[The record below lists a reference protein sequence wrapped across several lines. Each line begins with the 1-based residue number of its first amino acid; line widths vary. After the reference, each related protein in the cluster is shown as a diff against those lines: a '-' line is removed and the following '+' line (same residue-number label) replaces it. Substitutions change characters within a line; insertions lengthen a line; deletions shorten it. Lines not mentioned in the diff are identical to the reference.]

1 MLKRNFYLGEIIM
14 KKLGLIPR
22 LLIAIALGIIIGAY
36 LPFARKEITTILVT
50 ISGLFGKFLSFIIP
64 LMIIAFVTKGIA
76 DLSEGAGKLLLASVI
91 IAYLSTLIAGTL
103 SYTMA
108 RNLFG
113 NFVTPELAEKI
124 QAATSESLTPLFEI
138 PLGPII
144 DVTAAL
150 VLAFMMGLSVSILRQ
165 KGSGDGF
172 YKLINEF
179 NEIIVMILS
188 NVIIPLLPLFILGNF
203 ANMAYSGSVF
213 AILNIFW
220 KIFICII
227 ILHILYISLM
237 FICAGAYTGRNP
249 FSSLKKAVPAYLTAV
264 GTQSSAATIPVNVEC
279 NRKIGV
285 TKQIR
290 DFVIPLCAT
299 VHLPGS
305 MITLTSCVYTLL
317 SMYDMPHSYGLI
329 VKFIAILGVAMVAAP
344 GAPGGAV
351 MSALPFL
358 PVVGIASDS
367 PMATILISLY
377 LTQDS
382 FGTAANVTGD
392 NAVSMAVEKIY
403 YKHIVKKPIPSIV
416 DEEDEALI

>member
-1 MLKRNFYLGEIIM
+1 M

-108 RNLFG
+108 KNLFG
-113 NFVTPELAEKI
+113 SFVTPELAEKI

-138 PLGPII
+138 PLGPIV

-150 VLAFMMGLSVSILRQ
+150 VLAFMMGLAVSVLRQ

-179 NEIIVMILS
+179 NEIIVMVLS
-188 NVIIPLLPLFILGNF
+188 NVIIPLLPLFICGNF

-227 ILHILYISLM
+227 ILHILYITLM

-249 FSSLKKAVPAYLTAV
+249 FSSLKKAIPAYLTAV

-279 NRKIGV
+279 NRNIGV

-317 SMYDMPHSYGLI
+317 TMYDMPHSYGLI
-329 VKFIAILGVAMVAAP
+329 IKFIAILGIAMVAAP

-403 YKHIVKKPIPSIV
+403 YKHIVKKPIPRIE

>member
-1 MLKRNFYLGEIIM
+1 M

-22 LLIAIALGIIIGAY
+22 LIIAIVLGIIIGAY
-36 LPFARKEITTILVT
+36 LPFARKEITTVLVT

-317 SMYDMPHSYGLI
+317 TMYDMPHSYGLI

-403 YKHIVKKPIPSIV
+403 YKHIVKKPIPNIA

>member
-1 MLKRNFYLGEIIM
+1 M

-108 RNLFG
+108 KNLFG
-113 NFVTPELAEKI
+113 SFVTPELAEKI

-138 PLGPII
+138 PLGPIV

-150 VLAFMMGLSVSILRQ
+150 VLAFMMGLAVSVLRQ

-179 NEIIVMILS
+179 NEIIVMVLS
-188 NVIIPLLPLFILGNF
+188 NVIIPLLPLFICGNF

-227 ILHILYISLM
+227 ILHILYITLM

-249 FSSLKKAVPAYLTAV
+249 FSSLKKAIPAYLTAV

-279 NRKIGV
+279 NRNIGV

-317 SMYDMPHSYGLI
+317 TMYDMPHSYGLI
-329 VKFIAILGVAMVAAP
+329 IKFIAILGIAMVAAP

-403 YKHIVKKPIPSIV
+403 YKHIVKKPIPRIE
-416 DEEDEALI
+416 DEEDESLI

>member
-1 MLKRNFYLGEIIM
+1 M

-64 LMIIAFVTKGIA
+64 LMIVAFVTKGIA

-108 RNLFG
+108 LNLFG

-124 QAATSESLTPLFEI
+124 QSATAESLTPLFEI

-150 VLAFMMGLSVSILRQ
+150 VLAFMMGLAVSVLRQ

-179 NEIIVMILS
+179 NEIIVMVLS
-188 NVIIPLLPLFILGNF
+188 NVIIPLLPLFICGNF

-227 ILHILYISLM
+227 ILHILYVTLM

-249 FSSLKKAVPAYLTAV
+249 FSSLRKAIPAYLTAV

-279 NRKIGV
+279 NRNIGV

-317 SMYDMPHSYGLI
+317 AMYDMPHSYGLI
-329 VKFIAILGVAMVAAP
+329 VKFIAILGIAMVAAP

-392 NAVSMAVEKIY
+392 NAISMAVEKIY
-403 YKHIVKKPIPSIV
+403 YKHIVKKPIPRIE